1 MRLDQFLVQQGVA
14 ASREHAKSL
23 ILKGQFG
30 LGLKPSLQVTN
41 NLAQELQRL
50 ESQPKRFVGR
60 AGAKLWGFLEQH
72 PLGCQNKVVL
82 DVGSSTGGFA
92 QVLLE
97 KGAKRVVCV
106 DVGQG
111 QLAKELRE
119 NPKIELHE
127 SCDIRVFQASHIYD
141 LLVCDVS
148 FISLRLLLATLI
160 PLSPKL
166 LLLFKPQF
174 EVGLG
179 VRRNKKGVVL
189 DKQAIDKSLA
199 EFLSLAEN
207 LGLKTRCVCESTLK
221 GKEGNVEMFIL
232 LERG

>member
-1 MRLDQFLVQQGVA
+1 MRLDQFLVQRGVA
-14 ASREHAKSL
+14 TSREHAKSL
-23 ILKGQFG
+23 ILKGQIG
-30 LGLKPSLQVTN
+30 LGLKPSLQITDK
-41 NLAQELQRL
+41 LATQLQTL
-50 ESQPKRFVGR
+50 KPQPKRFVGR
-60 AGAKLWGFLEQH
+60 AGEKLWGFLEQH
-72 PLGCQNKVVL
+72 PLDCQNKVVL

-97 KGAKRVVCV
+97 KGAGRVVCV

-127 SCDIRVFQASHIYD
+127 SCDIRAFQPSQIYD

-148 FISLRLLLATLI
+148 FISLRLLLATLA
-160 PLSPKL
+160 PLSSQL

-174 EVGLG
+174 EVGLR
-179 VRRNKKGVVL
+179 VKRNKKGVVL
-189 DKQAIDKSLA
+189 DQEAINQSLQ
-199 EFLSLAEN
+199 EFLTLAQN
-207 LGLKTRCVCESTLK
+207 LGLKVCCVCESALK
-221 GKEGNVEMFIL
+221 GKAGNAEIFIL

>member
-14 ASREHAKSL
+14 TSREHAKSL

-30 LGLKPSLQVTN
+30 LGLKPSLQVTQE
-41 NLAQELQRL
+41 LAQELQTL
-50 ESQPKRFVGR
+50 PPQPKRFVGR

-72 PLGCQNKVVL
+72 PLECQDKVVL

-97 KGAKRVVCV
+97 KGARRVVCV

-111 QLAKELRE
+111 QLAKELRA
-119 NPKIELHE
+119 NPRIELHE
-127 SCDIRVFQASHIYD
+127 SCDIRAFQASCIYD

-148 FISLRLLLATLI
+148 FISLRLLLATLA
-160 PLSPKL
+160 PLSPQL

-189 DKQAIDKSLA
+189 DKEAISQSLEA
-199 EFLSLAEN
+199 FLTLAQN
-207 LGLKTRCVCESTLK
+207 MGLKVLCICESALK
-221 GKEGNVEMFIL
+221 GKEGNTEFFIL